1 MKLVMECLGKQC
13 TNYGI
18 IVNQMKKSAMKDL
31 TEEVKAAYLHNINAA
46 LPHPTNHIH
55 FAPWNKDLDDLD
67 VKDFKKKMENK
78 EIALDRETRLF
89 ICFVPPITV
98 KKEFCSKLKMD
109 DEKMAEI
116 QAAALKQEEEYEQKM
131 IKEKEK
137 YVIELDNV
145 KKDMVKADE
154 ERNAFE
160 ARVAK
165 AEAAKA
171 KAEADAKQAANNAN
185 VEAARA
191 AADAAKHQANMAIVQ
206 QGLSM
211 VGGLVG
217 LGAQVYGAGR
227 GMPIS
232 GSPALPVA
240 VMGS

>member
-1 MKLVMECLGKQC
+1 
-13 TNYGI
+13 
-18 IVNQMKKSAMKDL
+18 MKKSAMKDL

-78 EIALDRETRLF
+78 EI
-89 ICFVPPITV
+89 
-98 KKEFCSKLKMD
+98 CSKLKMD

-116 QAAALKQEEEYEQKM
+116 QAAALKQEEEYEQKI

-145 KKDMVKADE
+145 KKDMVKAEE

-211 VGGLVG
+211 LGGLVG

-232 GSPALPVA
+232 GSPA
-240 VMGS
+240 